1 MRGKTI
7 VGIIKDTFKEFG
19 EDKATRLAAALAY
32 YSIFSIGPL
41 LFLLVA
47 FLGWKFG
54 ELAVQGQVRHQIS
67 SVVGEESAK
76 IIESMMA
83 AKKLGT
89 SPITTI
95 LGVITLFIGASG
107 VFGQLQ
113 DALNTVWEV
122 KAKPGMGIWAFL
134 RDRFLSMSMVLGLG
148 FLLLISMV
156 LTTAVQAL
164 VQRGGQ
170 LFPIPDAV
178 TATLST
184 VVAFGVVVLLFAMIY
199 KFLPDVKL
207 PWSDVW
213 VGALVTAGLF
223 TAGKFLLGL
232 YLGREGMATAYGKAG
247 SVVVI
252 LLWIYYSSI
261 ILLLGAEFTQVYA
274 LRRGHKPR
282 LTKYAVP
289 VTKEA
294 RAQEGMPKAESLEP
308 ERARVYA
315 SKTLGP
321 ASAAP
326 LAIGA
331 PGPIFETVS
340 GRCAPVGRDSV
351 EPETGG
357 TIVRIFPW
365 ASLVTA
371 IGIGVATGYRI
382 TRDLKL
388 ARHRA

>member
-1 MRGKTI
+1 MRGKAI
-7 VGIIKDTFKEFG
+7 FGVIKDTFKEFG

-54 ELAVQGQVRHQIS
+54 ELAVQGQVRHQIA

-326 LAIGA
+326 LAVGA
-331 PGPIFETVS
+331 PGAIFETAS
-340 GRCAPVGRDSV
+340 GRSAAVGRDSA
-351 EPETGG
+351 EPESGG
-357 TIVRIFPW
+357 TVLKIFPW

-371 IGIGVATGYRI
+371 IGIGVATGYRV

-388 ARHRA
+388 GRHRA